1 MKKLLAVSI
10 FLAGFIAI
18 LSSQY
23 EKKQE
28 TFALS
33 TLKIITNTGHG
44 SGVHIGNGYILT
56 AAHVVDG
63 SASIRVRA
71 THNGEEPAE
80 LLWLNKAHDVA
91 LLRSDHLKGVDSS
104 PLSCKPVGVG
114 QSVKATGNPGPLE
127 FITSWG
133 RVSSDEAKRGNWK
146 SSIIV
151 DLTIAPGS
159 SGGPVFDTHG
169 NVVGLVVGIAL
180 MSHGFSSSAI
190 PYSYV
195 VPGQAICS
203 LLARNSS

>member
-10 FLAGFIAI
+10 FLAGLFLI

-23 EKKQE
+23 EKKKDVW
-28 TFALS
+28 ALS
-33 TLKIITNTGHG
+33 TLKIITSTGHG

-56 AAHVVDG
+56 AAHVVAGDQ
-63 SASIRVRA
+63 SVRVMAS
-71 THNGEEPAE
+71 HNGEEPADV
-80 LLWLNKAHDVA
+80 LWVNKAHDVA
-91 LLRSDHLKGVDSS
+91 LLRSDYLKGVDSS
-104 PLSCKPVGVG
+104 PLSCKPLGVG

-159 SGGPVFDTHG
+159 SGGPLFDTRG

-180 MSHGFSSSAI
+180 TTIGFSSAPI
-190 PYSYV
+190 PYSYA
-195 VPGQAICS
+195 VPSTAICF

>member
-23 EKKQE
+23 QKKQE

-33 TLKIITNTGHG
+33 TLKIITSTGHG

-63 SASIRVRA
+63 SESIRVRA

-80 LLWLNKAHDVA
+80 LLWLNKAHDV
-91 LLRSDHLKGVDSS
+91 DSS
-104 PLSCKPVGVG
+104 PLSCKPLGVG

-133 RVSSDEAKRGNWK
+133 RVSSYEAKRGNWK

-159 SGGPVFDTHG
+159 SGGPVFDTRG

-195 VPGQAICS
+195 VPGSAICS